1 MLDPVRSERKS
12 MPATLAS
19 FPTWRSKTRDISIVD
34 SIPPLPLLL
43 AIEGFDSRSSQSVYT
58 FFESDSRDW
67 RISFKLSVERR
78 IHDDSI
84 GDVNGRFGMFVIIF
98 FFFFYLIYIS
108 SAGRTFYFF
117 PYTENLKKFLG
128 FRLMKLKFLYFL
140 VNDFRLNFRLSKFI
154 EGITIFLNFRN
165 YSRYII
171 VVKIS
176 LKLELIIYRVC
187 DVERSN
193 IV

>member
-1 MLDPVRSERKS
+1 
-12 MPATLAS
+12 
-19 FPTWRSKTRDISIVD
+19 
-34 SIPPLPLLL
+34 
-43 AIEGFDSRSSQSVYT
+43 
-58 FFESDSRDW
+58 
-67 RISFKLSVERR
+67 
-78 IHDDSI
+78 
-84 GDVNGRFGMFVIIF
+84 
-98 FFFFYLIYIS
+98 
-108 SAGRTFYFF
+108 
-117 PYTENLKKFLG
+117 
-128 FRLMKLKFLYFL
+128 MKLKFLYFL